1 MRLYTIGRSAQSQIV
16 LNSEFC
22 SSNHAELLLLDNG
35 DMLLTD
41 KGSSN
46 GTYVNG
52 SKLTPGKEVQVTRQ
66 DMVTFANERLNWNL
80 VPVIQQSDVKRIISI
95 GTNAMN
101 TIQLH
106 NDMVSRFHATIKQK
120 NDGKW
125 YICDHSSNGTSV
137 NGVTI
142 PKNQDFPITKRDEI
156 KCAGEAIINPISG
169 SKGGNGGH
177 RKSTGGIIAGISTVA
192 VVIIGVVVYL
202 ILHWSDA
209 RIYRTYS
216 PATAAIITTYYYKL
230 SAPERETVRCVR
242 NSKDGEW
249 YYFNGNNQM
258 VAAATGFFI
267 SEDGAIVTNLH
278 VAKPW
283 DFDTELQTSIKAW
296 YRDQQRHKYGVD
308 VADADIKVEGYL
320 ENTVVIPNSQIFDQT
335 NVTRCRVIYSS
346 KTKEMDL
353 AIFQTMNNRLPEGA
367 SYIPVS
373 KIKSE
378 DIAVGSPVYA
388 MGFPLIETLQDT
400 GDFEKMPSKPL
411 QANGVSGDI
420 TQNNHKIEYNLS
432 VPIAEGSSG
441 SPVFDRR
448 GRLVGVVNAGILD
461 KQGFNFAVKAR
472 YINRLLQE
480 AKEAY

>member
-52 SKLTPGKEVQVTRQ
+52 SKLAPGKEVQVTRQ
-66 DMVTFANERLNWNL
+66 DTITFANERLNWSL
-80 VPVIQQSDVKRIISI
+80 VPEIRQSDVKRIISI

-106 NDMVSRFHATIKQK
+106 SDMVSRFHATIKQK

-156 KCAGEAIINPISG
+156 KCAGETVLNPISG
-169 SKGGNGGH
+169 GRGN
-177 RKSTGGIIAGISTVA
+177 RKPIGAILAGISVA
-192 VVIIGVVVYL
+192 AVIAIGVVAYFL
-202 ILHWSDA
+202 LSWTDA
-209 RIYRTYS
+209 RIYKTYA
-216 PATAAIITTYYYKL
+216 PATAAIVTTYYYKL
-230 SAPERETVRCVR
+230 SAPGMETVRCVR
-242 NSKDGEW
+242 DNGIW
-249 YYFNGNNQM
+249 YFLDNDHKNQM

-283 DFDTELQTSIKAW
+283 VFDEELQTSIKAW
-296 YRDQQRHKYGVD
+296 YREQHQHN
-308 VADADIKVEGYL
+308 VADADIKVEGFL
-320 ENTVVIPNSQIFDQT
+320 ENAFVIINGQIFDAT
-335 NVTRCRVIYSS
+335 NAVRCREIYAS
-346 KTKEMDL
+346 KSKEVDL

-367 SYIPVS
+367 SYIPIS
-373 KIKSE
+373 KILDE
-378 DIAVGSPVYA
+378 DITVGSPVYT
-388 MGFPLIETLQDT
+388 MGFPMLGTLQDT
-400 GDFEKMPSKPL
+400 GDVEKMPSKPL

-420 TQNNHKIEYNLS
+420 TQNNHKVEYSLS

-441 SPVFDRR
+441 SPVFDKN
-448 GRLVGVVNAGILD
+448 GRLIGVVNAGVLN
-461 KQGFNFAVKAR
+461 KQGFNFAVKAK

>member
-177 RKSTGGIIAGISTVA
+177 RKSTGGIIAGLAAVA

-202 ILHWSDA
+202 IMHWSDA

-216 PATAAIITTYYYKL
+216 PATAAIITSYYYTIASPDIETLRLIWNDKL
-230 SAPERETVRCVR
+230 QRWEVLE
-242 NSKDGEW
+242 KE
-249 YYFNGNNQM
+249 QM
-258 VAAATGFFI
+258 ISAATGFFI
-267 SEDGAIVTNLH
+267 SEDGVILSNLH
-278 VAKPW
+278 VSKPW
-283 DFDTELQTSIKAW
+283 LFDKKLEVLKAE
-296 YRDQQRHKYGVD
+296 YRAIAKRLFNID
-308 VADADIKVEGYL
+308 VADADVKIDGFL
-320 ENTVVIPNSQIFDQT
+320 SNIIVVPNGQIIDQT
-335 NVTRCRVIYSS
+335 NATRCRVIYSS
-346 KTKEMDL
+346 KAKEMDL

-367 SYIPVS
+367 SYIPIS

>member
-52 SKLTPGKEVQVTRQ
+52 SKLAPGKEVQVTRQ
-66 DMVTFANERLNWNL
+66 DTITFANERLNWSL
-80 VPVIQQSDVKRIISI
+80 VPVIRQSDVKRIISI

-106 NDMVSRFHATIKQK
+106 SDMVSRFHATIKQK

-156 KCAGEAIINPISG
+156 KCAGETVLNPISG
-169 SKGGNGGH
+169 NGGG
-177 RKSTGGIIAGISTVA
+177 RKPIGAILAGISVA
-192 VVIIGVVVYL
+192 AVIAIGVAAYFL
-202 ILHWSDA
+202 LNWTDA
-209 RIYRTYS
+209 RIYKTYA
-216 PATAAIITTYYYKL
+216 PATAAIVTTYYYKL
-230 SAPERETVRCVR
+230 SAPEMETVRCVR
-242 NSKDGEW
+242 NSEDGQW
-249 YYFNGNNQM
+249 YYFNGSNQM

-278 VAKPW
+278 VAEPW
-283 DFDTELQTSIKAW
+283 VYDEELQTSIKAW
-296 YRDQQRHKYGVD
+296 YRGQHRLKYGVD
-308 VADADIKVEGYL
+308 VADADIKIEGYL
-320 ENTVVIPNSQIFDQT
+320 ENTVVIPNGQIFDET

-346 KTKEMDL
+346 KSKEVDL
-353 AIFQTMNNRLPEGA
+353 AIFQTMNNRLPDGV

-373 KIKSE
+373 KIQNE
-378 DIAVGSPVYA
+378 DIAVGSSVYA
-388 MGFPLIETLQDT
+388 MGFPMLGMLQDT
-400 GDFEKMPSKPL
+400 GDVEKMPSKPL
-411 QANGVSGDI
+411 QASGVSGDI
-420 TQNNHKIEYNLS
+420 TQNNHKVEYSLS

-441 SPVFDRR
+441 SPVFDKN
-448 GRLVGVVNAGILD
+448 GRLIGVVNAGVLN
-461 KQGFNFAVKAR
+461 KQGFNFAVKAK